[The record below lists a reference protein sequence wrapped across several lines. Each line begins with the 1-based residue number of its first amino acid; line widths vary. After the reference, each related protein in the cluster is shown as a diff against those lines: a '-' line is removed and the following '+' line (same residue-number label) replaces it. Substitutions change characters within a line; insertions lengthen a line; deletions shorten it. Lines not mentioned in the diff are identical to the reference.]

1 MFGFI
6 GNIGPWELVF
16 ILAIALIVVGPGKLP
31 EVAKSMGKAVN
42 EFKKST
48 AGVKKD
54 LQDAMNFDDPPVIK
68 PSVVKNETLQTI
80 LETKTGTVDST
91 EGTQSSGEE
100 NTQSNAEENSE
111 VKTEENND
119 STANP
124 VN

>member
-16 ILAIALIVVGPGKLP
+16 ILAMALIVVGPGKLP

-48 AGVKKD
+48 SGVKKEFEN
-54 LQDAMNFDDPPVIK
+54 AMKFDDPP
-68 PSVVKNETLQTI
+68 VVKNETLQTI